1 MSGRTI
7 TGIRETGCPLRYA
20 GSAAPVRLVL
30 VTPIAVR
37 SPWTT
42 TSDPS
47 AVGQRRAPTSVTSS
61 GYASGRRDEQDCS
74 HADPPS
80 PRWFPE
86 VHSPDG
92 CAGGASN
99 LMGGRPEP
107 KRPCVGRGRGG
118 PVTIVGP

>member
-61 GYASGRRDEQDCS
+61 RYASGRRAELGSS
-74 HADPPS
+74 HADARRRDDSPKSIPRMGALEGRRTSWEVDPS
-80 PRWFPE
+80 RSG
-86 VHSPDG
+86 H
-92 CAGGASN
+92 A
-99 LMGGRPEP
+99 
-107 KRPCVGRGRGG
+107 
-118 PVTIVGP
+118 